1 MATPGYH
8 ICLLLEITIVVVF
21 LGLLFLLKR
30 RRAGNRHA
38 RYYRKAQALHG
49 RFQSG
54 EMTGGRAL
62 MYLRKLNP
70 YVFEELVLE
79 ALKDNGFRVCRNKR
93 YSGDGGI
100 DGRVFKNGE
109 EYYVQC
115 KRYASHIDMQH
126 VRDFVE
132 LCRKDGKSGLFV
144 HTGKTDRGAWN
155 VLSDGPSTVEIISG
169 GKLLNLLAK
178 NTKQSS

>member
-1 MATPGYH
+1 MSASRDNHCRCLSRTVVSIETTSGRESSRKVLQEGTGATRAFPVRGND
-8 ICLLLEITIVVVF
+8 
-21 LGLLFLLKR
+21 R
-30 RRAGNRHA
+30 RTGPDVSE
-38 RYYRKAQALHG
+38 KT
-49 RFQSG
+49 QSV
-54 EMTGGRAL
+54 
-62 MYLRKLNP
+62 
-70 YVFEELVLE
+70 VFEELVLE

-144 HTGKTDRGAWN
+144 HTGKTGRGAWN

-178 NTKQSS
+178 NTKQSL